1 MTERR
6 ALFIQGDGAGPEHS
20 AEDVRLLAAAVLG
33 GENYSAVAPGIGA
46 IARGHGVIGANS
58 LRVTANATPNNTV
71 HVAPGVAAI
80 RGTQANDQ
88 GVYLV
93 GNDASVQLTINPSTT
108 NPRRDLVVAQI
119 RDGQYPSHSG
129 DDWELVV
136 VEGTPAGSPV
146 DPPVPE
152 DALVLARVRVPTGVS
167 AVISAAE
174 IDDLRPRVV
183 ATGGITPVASL
194 AAWPSPQPGDV
205 VWRTDAERLAVRTST
220 AWRHLT
226 TDYVDHGSVTI
237 TGGVATR
244 IANITFGVTFAAN
257 PRVVCTPRA
266 ATGQS
271 LTVTITAVSTTGATI
286 SVSGT
291 FGNIA
296 GSPAID
302 YIAVG
307 PLA

>member
-1 MTERR
+1 
-6 ALFIQGDGAGPEHS
+6 I
-20 AEDVRLLAAAVLG
+20 
-33 GENYSAVAPGIGA
+33 
-46 IARGHGVIGANS
+46 
-58 LRVTANATPNNTV
+58 
-71 HVAPGVAAI
+71 AAI

-108 NPRRDLVVAQI
+108 NPRRDLVVAQV
-119 RDGQYPSHSG
+119 RDDQYSSHS
-129 DDWELVV
+129 DDVCELVV
-136 VEGTPAGSPV
+136 VYGTLAGAPV
-146 DPPVPE
+146 DHSVPE

-205 VWRTDAERLAVRTST
+205 VWRTDVERLAVRTSSG
-220 AWRHLT
+220 WLHPP
-226 TDYVDHGSVTI
+226 TDYVLRGTVGI
-237 TGGVATR
+237 TGGVSTR
-244 IANITFGVTFAAN
+244 PANVPFGVTFAAV
-257 PRVVCTPRA
+257 PRVVFTPRA
-266 ATGQS
+266 ATGQAM
-271 LTVTITAVSTTGATI
+271 TVTITGVTTTGATI
-286 SVSGT
+286 SVSAVS
-291 FGNIA
+291 GNIA

>member
-1 MTERR
+1 
-6 ALFIQGDGAGPEHS
+6 
-20 AEDVRLLAAAVLG
+20 
-33 GENYSAVAPGIGA
+33 
-46 IARGHGVIGANS
+46 
-58 LRVTANATPNNTV
+58 
-71 HVAPGVAAI
+71 
-80 RGTQANDQ
+80 
-88 GVYLV
+88 
-93 GNDASVQLTINPSTT
+93 
-108 NPRRDLVVAQI
+108 
-119 RDGQYPSHSG
+119 
-129 DDWELVV
+129 
-136 VEGTPAGSPV
+136 TPAGSPV

-183 ATGGITPVASL
+183 ATGGSTPVASL

-205 VWRTDAERLAVRTST
+205 VWRTDTERLAVRTST

-226 TDYVDHGSVTI
+226 TDYVHRGTVTI
-237 TGGVATR
+237 TGGVPTR
-244 IANITFGVTFAAN
+244 VANVTFGVTFAAN
-257 PRVVCTPRA
+257 PLVVFTPRA

-271 LTVTITAVSTTGATI
+271 LTVTNLGVTTTGATI

-291 FGNIA
+291 FGNIL
-296 GSPAID
+296 GNPAID

>member
-6 ALFIQGDGAGPEHS
+6 ALFIQGDGSGPEHS

-33 GENYSAVAPGIGA
+33 GENYTAVSPGIGS
-46 IARGHGVIGANS
+46 ISRGHGVIGTNS

-71 HVAPGVAAI
+71 HVAPGIAAI

-93 GNDASVQLTINPSTT
+93 GNDASVQLSINPSTT
-108 NPRRDLVVAQI
+108 NPRRDLVVAQV
-119 RDGQYPSHSG
+119 RDDQYSSHSG
-129 DDWELVV
+129 DDWELRV

-183 ATGGITPVASL
+183 ATGGITPVTSL

-205 VWRTDAERLAVRTST
+205 VWRTDTERLAVRTST

-226 TDYVDHGSVTI
+226 TEYVHRGTVTI
-237 TGGVATR
+237 TGGVSTR
-244 IANITFGVTFAAN
+244 TANVTFGVTYASN
-257 PRVVCTPRA
+257 PHVMFTPRA
-266 ATGQS
+266 ATGQP
-271 LTVTITAVSTTGATI
+271 LTVTTTAVTTTGATI
-286 SVSGT
+286 SVSSVS
-291 FGNIA
+291 GNIA

>member
-6 ALFIQGDGAGPEHS
+6 ALFIQGDGTGPEHS

-33 GENYSAVAPGIGA
+33 GENYTAISPGIGA
-46 IARGHGVIGANS
+46 VSRGHGVIGTNS

-71 HVAPGVAAI
+71 HVAPGIAAI

-88 GVYLV
+88 GVYLA

-108 NPRRDLVVAQI
+108 NPRRDLVVAQVK
-119 RDGQYPSHSG
+119 DSQYPSHSG

-136 VEGTPAGSPV
+136 VEGTPSGSPV

-205 VWRTDAERLAVRTST
+205 VWRTDTERLAVRTST
-220 AWRHLT
+220 GWLHPP
-226 TDYVDHGSVTI
+226 TDYVHRGTVTI
-237 TGGVATR
+237 SGGVSTR
-244 IANITFGVTFAAN
+244 TANVTFGMTFAAV
-257 PRVVCTPRA
+257 PRVVFTPRA
-266 ATGQS
+266 ATGQA
-271 LTVTITAVSTTGATI
+271 LTVTITGVTVTGATI
-286 SVSGT
+286 SVSAVS
-291 FGNIA
+291 GNIA